1 MIELVIAGGLGIY
14 GYMKSRKF
22 VRERLRF
29 VDVVH
34 KPYAPVVGGGVVA
47 LAVAAV
53 AAIPFIPWV
62 APVTA
67 VLAGIGIGAGI
78 SHGSRDSK
86 RLPAP

>member
-1 MIELVIAGGLGIY
+1 MIELIIAGGLGIF
-14 GYMKSRKF
+14 GYIKSRKF

-29 VDVVH
+29 VDAVH
-34 KPYAPVVGGGVVA
+34 KPYAPVLGGLVTA
-47 LAVAAV
+47 LAVGAV
-53 AAIPFIPWV
+53 VWLPLV

-67 VLAGIGIGAGI
+67 LLAGIGIGAGI

>member
-1 MIELVIAGGLGIY
+1 
-14 GYMKSRKF
+14 MKSRKF

-29 VDVVH
+29 VDMVH
-34 KPYAPVVGGGVVA
+34 KPFAPIVGGVA
-47 LAVAAV
+47 TALVIGAMVWL
-53 AAIPFIPWV
+53 PLV

-67 VLAGIGIGAGI
+67 VLAGVGIGAGI

>member
-1 MIELVIAGGLGIY
+1 MLELIIAGGLGIF

-29 VDVVH
+29 VDMVH
-34 KPYAPVVGGGVVA
+34 KPYAPVVGGVVTG
-47 LAVAAV
+47 LVVGAVAWLPLV
-53 AAIPFIPWV
+53 GLG
-62 APVTA
+62 TA
-67 VLAGIGIGAGI
+67 VLAGVGIGAGI